1 MEAVGWLT
9 VLLFLGLFIFALLGM
24 AVSELEGTGR
34 MLLHVG
40 SSKPLQQTDVLA
52 LEQANP
58 PSARCS

>member
-24 AVSELEGTGR
+24 AVSEVTGP
-34 MLLHVG
+34 LLTQAG
-40 SSKPLQQTDVLA
+40 SFKPLQQSDVLA
-52 LEQANP
+52 FEQANP